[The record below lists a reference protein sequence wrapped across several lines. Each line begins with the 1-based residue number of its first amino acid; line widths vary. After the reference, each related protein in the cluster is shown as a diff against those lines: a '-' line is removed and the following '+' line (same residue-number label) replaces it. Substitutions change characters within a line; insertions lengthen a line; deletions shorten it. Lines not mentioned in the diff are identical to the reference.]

1 MGCAT
6 GQTIKLHRSE
16 PCVADVLEGN
26 ARAAL
31 VRGSGEQ
38 LLANL
43 PAESVDLFL
52 SDPPY
57 SSGGM
62 VRSDRAHGNKATTKY
77 THSRSYDLDILGD
90 TRDALGYL
98 AWASVWLRDV
108 HRALRPGSIA
118 AVFTDWRQL
127 PALTMAMQA
136 GGLIY
141 RGVMTWHKGQGSRPQ
156 PGRPRQEDEF
166 IVWGTAGP
174 RPTEGPP
181 LRGHFEGPTPPHER
195 YMVCS
200 KPEAL
205 MEELMAM
212 APAGGLVVDP
222 FLGAGTTAVAALRT
236 GRRIV
241 GAELSEK
248 NLEVARRRLA
258 GEGLE
263 MVATAPRRARER
275 RAA

>member
-1 MGCAT
+1 M
-6 GQTIKLHRSE
+6 GQTIKLNRSE

-26 ARAAL
+26 APAAL
-31 VRGSGEQ
+31 VGGSGEQ
-38 LLANL
+38 LLAGL
-43 PAESVDLFL
+43 PAESVDLVL
-52 SDPPY
+52 TDPPY

-62 VRSDRAHGNKATTKY
+62 VRSDRAHGNKATKKY
-77 THSRSYDLDILGD
+77 THGRSYDLDILGD
-90 TRDALGYL
+90 TRDALGYV

-108 HRALRPGSIA
+108 HRVLRPGQIA

-136 GGLIY
+136 GGLIF
-141 RGVMTWHKGQGSRPQ
+141 RGIMTWHKGQGSRPQ
-156 PGRPRQEDEF
+156 PGRPRQETEF

-174 RPTEGPP
+174 RPTEGAP

-195 YMVCS
+195 FMVCS
-200 KPEAL
+200 KPVAL
-205 MEELMAM
+205 MEELMTM
-212 APAGGLVVDP
+212 APASGLVVDP

-241 GAELSEK
+241 GAELSPK
-248 NLEVARRRLA
+248 NLEVARRRIA
-258 GEGLE
+258 DEGLDG
-263 MVATAPRRARER
+263 TRRTR